1 MSVKSR
7 RLSAVFGAVVVAA
20 GLSACMP
27 ESPPQGPPPTG
38 GSSVERTIDGDVPP
52 KQSVYPLAKCGDVG
66 YVQRGTNQTVPKL
79 KLVLESPLIAFPI
92 ARDTVPNEFLS
103 RNVTSMT
110 IAIGA
115 VDFSAGQTREY
126 HITYWCTSDK
136 DQAWTVFG

>member
-1 MSVKSR
+1 
-7 RLSAVFGAVVVAA
+7 
-20 GLSACMP
+20 MP
-27 ESPPQGPPPTG
+27 KSPPQGPPPRG
-38 GSSVERTIDGDVPP
+38 GSSVERTIDGEVRSNKSD
-52 KQSVYPLAKCGDVG
+52 YPLANCADVG

-79 KLVLESPLIAFPI
+79 KLVLESPLIAVPI
-92 ARDTVPNEFLS
+92 ARGTVPNEFLS

-115 VDFSAGQTREY
+115 VELFPSDQSREY

>member
-7 RLSAVFGAVVVAA
+7 RLSAVFGAVAVVAV
-20 GLSACMP
+20 LSACMP
-27 ESPPQGPPPTG
+27 QSPPQGPP
-38 GSSVERTIDGDVPP
+38 GSGTSVARTIDGVVPP
-52 KQSVYPLAKCGDVG
+52 TQSVYERASCADVG

-79 KLVLESPLIAFPI
+79 KLVLESPLIAVPI
-92 ARDTVPNEFLS
+92 ATDTVPNEFLS

-115 VDFSAGQTREY
+115 VEFSADQSREY

>member
-7 RLSAVFGAVVVAA
+7 RLSAVFGAVAVMA

-27 ESPPQGPPPTG
+27 QSPPQGPPPG
-38 GSSVERTIDGDVPP
+38 GGTSVARTIDGEVPP
-52 KQSVYPLAKCGDVG
+52 TQSVYEPASCADVG

-79 KLVLESPLIAFPI
+79 KLVLESPLIAVPI

-103 RNVTSMT
+103 RNVTRMT

-115 VDFSAGQTREY
+115 VEFSSDQSREY

-136 DQAWTVFG
+136 DQAWTVLG